1 MTMRD
6 TMTDQD
12 VRRHPSDA
20 FIEQVRTRFP
30 TEAEVD
36 VVLTRKMRRR
46 NGPSFQ
52 AVSLETLIHGVE
64 RLIADRLG
72 YDIRVEGAR

>member
-6 TMTDQD
+6 TLTDD
-12 VRRHPSDA
+12 AVRRHPSDA
-20 FIEQVRTRFP
+20 FIEQVRSRFP

-52 AVSLETLIHGVE
+52 AVPLETLIVGVE

-72 YDIRVEGAR
+72 YDIRVEGA